1 MLFGKRNQVVKRI
14 LIVEDEPLTAFDN
27 ENMLGDAGYEVV
39 ATVDD
44 LDEALEIL
52 EREQIDLILSDVRLR
67 KDQTGIDLA
76 RAAKAKGVPT
86 LFATGHSYPG
96 ASEVA
101 VGCVMKPY
109 TERQL
114 CKAIEMLDSDDVHLI
129 LSDVRL
135 ASQQTGIDL
144 ARAASEHKVPT
155 LFATGHP
162 YPEADKVAIGLLM
175 KPYSDRQ
182 LKAALEA
189 VDLHLQGKPVK
200 PPKGL
205 TLFTRE

>member
-1 MLFGKRNQVVKRI
+1 MASQAQWSYRFAAAALDGCSFVSVALSLSGSAVLFGKRKQVVKRI
-14 LIVEDEPLTAFDN
+14 LVVEDEPLTAFDN

-44 LDEALEIL
+44 LDEALKIL
-52 EREQIDLILSDVRLR
+52 ESEELDLILSDVRLR
-67 KDQTGIDLA
+67 RDQTGIDLA

-114 CKAIEMLDSDDVHLI
+114 CKAIECV
-129 LSDVRL
+129 
-135 ASQQTGIDL
+135 
-144 ARAASEHKVPT
+144 
-155 LFATGHP
+155 
-162 YPEADKVAIGLLM
+162 
-175 KPYSDRQ
+175 DR
-182 LKAALEA
+182 
-189 VDLHLQGKPVK
+189 HLQGEKVK
-200 PPKGL
+200 PPKGVE
-205 TLFTRE
+205 LFIAVDPAE